1 MRRRSIIVIA
11 LVAVLA
17 VTGITVGL
25 LETRAEGEPQLAT
38 LAPAQLLAGMAQH
51 AGDTVSVSGAVS
63 WKNDVLGLSALSFN
77 GQGIGGITSLLA
89 SGSGRVWAQDG
100 KFRFEIQ
107 GLTGDTTVVGDQKG
121 VVFYDSSANTATVYA
136 PNLASSAAP
145 STTTTTAVSKADPV
159 AAINAFVQKIAPVA
173 VLAVSGQE
181 MVAGQTCYVLS
192 LVPKAPNTIFG
203 SIQVAVA
210 SKTYL
215 PLKIEVYAKGSTT
228 PVLSAGFTSV
238 SYSKI
243 ADSTLTFTPPAGVTV
258 TYKTLS
264 LPAMLAGK
272 TGGESTTPSSTTPAT
287 EQAPLDL
294 AEAATQAG
302 FTLLTLQLADAD
314 LPFSGAYVIPAK
326 QVDLQS
332 LLSDLGSS
340 LGGLGGLAGL
350 GNGGAGAATT
360 VSSASGDTTT
370 TSPAAAAKS
379 PATWPS
385 SPVTL
390 GPAVVLHYG
399 QGFGSI
405 VLAEAKIPPQLISQL
420 EQLLT
425 SVPLLSRTIVAGG
438 TVYQFDT
445 ALSSVLLWDKDG
457 LLLVAAGSVSQS
469 DLMGFASNVR

>member
-1 MRRRSIIVIA
+1 MHRRSIIVIV

-25 LETRAEGEPQLAT
+25 LETRAQGEPQLAT
-38 LAPAQLLAGMAQH
+38 IAPAQLLAGMAQH
-51 AGDTVSVSGAVS
+51 VGDTVSVSGTVS

-77 GQGIGGITSLLA
+77 GQGLGGITSLLA
-89 SGSGRVWAQDG
+89 SGSGRVWAQGG

-107 GLTGDTTVVGDQKG
+107 GLTGDTTVVGDQNG
-121 VVFYDSSANTATVYA
+121 VVVYDSSTNAATVYA

-145 STTTTTAVSKADPV
+145 STTTTTAVSKIDPV
-159 AAINAFVQKIAPVA
+159 AAINAFVQKMAPVA
-173 VLAVSGQE
+173 VLAVSGRE

-238 SYSKI
+238 SYSNI
-243 ADSTLTFTPPAGVTV
+243 ADSTLTFTPPVGVTV

-264 LPAMLAGK
+264 LPAMLAGRA
-272 TGGESTTPSSTTPAT
+272 GDGSTTSSTTPAT

-302 FTLLTLQLADAD
+302 FTLLTPQLADAD

-326 QVDLQS
+326 QVDMQS
-332 LLSDLGSS
+332 LLSNLGSS

-350 GNGGAGAATT
+350 GKGGAGATTT
-360 VSSASGDTTT
+360 VPSASGDTTT
-370 TSPAAAAKS
+370 TSPSAAGKT

-390 GPAVVLHYG
+390 GPTVVLHYG
-399 QGFGSI
+399 QGFGSVI
-405 VLAEAKIPPQLISQL
+405 LVEAKIPPQLISQL

-425 SVPLLSRTIVAGG
+425 SVPLLSRTTVAGG
-438 TVYQFDT
+438 TVYQFNT
-445 ALSSVLLWDKDG
+445 ALSSVVLWDKDG